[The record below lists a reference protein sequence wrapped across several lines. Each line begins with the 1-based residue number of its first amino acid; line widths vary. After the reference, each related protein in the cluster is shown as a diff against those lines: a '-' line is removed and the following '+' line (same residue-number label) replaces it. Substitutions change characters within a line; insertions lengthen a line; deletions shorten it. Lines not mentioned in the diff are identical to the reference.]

1 MHADPLEWAEKMAQE
16 QAEPVRQMMRQ
27 PKASPV
33 SGGDHA
39 EPCDLFG
46 DSRWMPLPRP
56 KVHSAQ
62 VYPQYPQYPGYG
74 GYSGYPGYMGYPGYH
89 AYPGYSMGPAI
100 GGVMGPAM
108 PPGTEPEQIDPS
120 DRAMALRMLAAA
132 LGSRVTDDMLADV
145 PKATFAEAAR
155 LLLAVLGFM
164 CEGTCPPMLRSN
176 VVARGP
182 HLPLWQGVTP
192 HAVLRD
198 WFDDEE
204 LLSLYAGES
213 IREAFEAATASSQ
226 RHFVT
231 LLSRVAFVEAAR
243 PTANRCLRA
252 SWQGIFKLFPEI
264 SLVRAL
270 FTHIRRRCWEDCRD
284 RSRSRSRSRDRK
296 KPKSEASGESQRFFL
311 KNTGELDDWKIQSHF
326 NRYGQVLSCNV
337 LMDKRKKQYRGMGF
351 ITLKPEGY
359 YRGKKN
365 TKQMMIDWVLE
376 ESHVIN
382 GVKIEVTQADEKP
395 EEDEDRK
402 REDRIEERRLARL
415 DKEQRMIRSLGG
427 VAPHLL
433 DRGQE
438 RLVASPWLK
447 RWRYCV
453 WETLPK
459 HGPCSWE
466 HPALRSLCG
475 GLWREVSDHITRT
488 ADKTVKEALAFFHND
503 DSQQWSFIPSADLL
517 LIMGDGLVTL
527 TILGIFLAPS
537 FVDATSP
544 PSMNAL
550 VNMAIPT
557 FASTNPSAAAEN
569 KLPSLTFSAN
579 PTQNRMQKGNFD
591 DCKIFVGGLN
601 LNTSVD
607 QLMNTFAGYGQ
618 ITDAVIMTDKMTGKP
633 RGFGF
638 IVFENSDSVT
648 AVLQVQDKHHVNGK
662 WVDVK
667 RGKLMISETLLV
679 DVLHR
684 MDCPDAT
691 LAARVTP
698 EITGTICRRKK
709 RSKDDIRALWDK
721 LDPSSTGEITAKGM
735 MLGLY
740 QVQLEAWPD
749 LEQSELERLATLIN
763 MSAVRRLRS
772 GGNNWYKIFNL
783 VDKAHSGRLSFSS
796 LKEVLRDMWS
806 CTQME

>member
-1 MHADPLEWAEKMAQE
+1 
-16 QAEPVRQMMRQ
+16 
-27 PKASPV
+27 
-33 SGGDHA
+33 
-39 EPCDLFG
+39 
-46 DSRWMPLPRP
+46 
-56 KVHSAQ
+56 
-62 VYPQYPQYPGYG
+62 
-74 GYSGYPGYMGYPGYH
+74 
-89 AYPGYSMGPAI
+89 MGPAI
-100 GGVMGPAM
+100 GGVMGAAM
-108 PPGTEPEQIDPS
+108 APGTEPEEIDPS

-264 SLVRAL
+264 SLARAL

-402 REDRIEERRLARL
+402 REDR
-415 DKEQRMIRSLGG
+415 
-427 VAPHLL
+427 V
-433 DRGQE
+433 
-438 RLVASPWLK
+438 
-447 RWRYCV
+447 
-453 WETLPK
+453 
-459 HGPCSWE
+459 
-466 HPALRSLCG
+466 
-475 GLWREVSDHITRT
+475 
-488 ADKTVKEALAFFHND
+488 
-503 DSQQWSFIPSADLL
+503 
-517 LIMGDGLVTL
+517 
-527 TILGIFLAPS
+527 
-537 FVDATSP
+537 
-544 PSMNAL
+544 
-550 VNMAIPT
+550 
-557 FASTNPSAAAEN
+557 
-569 KLPSLTFSAN
+569 
-579 PTQNRMQKGNFD
+579 
-591 DCKIFVGGLN
+591 
-601 LNTSVD
+601 
-607 QLMNTFAGYGQ
+607 
-618 ITDAVIMTDKMTGKP
+618 
-633 RGFGF
+633 
-638 IVFENSDSVT
+638 
-648 AVLQVQDKHHVNGK
+648 
-662 WVDVK
+662 
-667 RGKLMISETLLV
+667 
-679 DVLHR
+679 
-684 MDCPDAT
+684 
-691 LAARVTP
+691 
-698 EITGTICRRKK
+698 
-709 RSKDDIRALWDK
+709 
-721 LDPSSTGEITAKGM
+721 
-735 MLGLY
+735 
-740 QVQLEAWPD
+740 
-749 LEQSELERLATLIN
+749 
-763 MSAVRRLRS
+763 
-772 GGNNWYKIFNL
+772 
-783 VDKAHSGRLSFSS
+783 
-796 LKEVLRDMWS
+796 
-806 CTQME
+806 